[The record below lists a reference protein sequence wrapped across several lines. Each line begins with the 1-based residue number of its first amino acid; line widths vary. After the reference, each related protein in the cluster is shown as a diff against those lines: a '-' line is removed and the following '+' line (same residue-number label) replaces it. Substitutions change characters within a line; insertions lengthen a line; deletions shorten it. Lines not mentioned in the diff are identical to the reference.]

1 MKKFLFFLAPW
12 ALILSSCTE
21 RNTLTISVPTSTP
34 SSIISSKLNTPPLS
48 MIRKASIFKIDDKY
62 ADHVVVCLDYAG
74 NLSYYPAPSD
84 LNANSAPLKLANGW
98 WLNRQGF
105 GAGAMVTS
113 FTFEQY
119 RSLDHTPSHQEIL
132 NAIIPDA
139 VISDIQSIPIS
150 HSQALSLPIDQ
161 LNTYLPK

>member
-62 ADHVVVCLDYAG
+62 ADNVVVCLDYAG

-84 LNANSAPLKLANGW
+84 INANSAPLKLANGW
-98 WLNRQGF
+98 WFNRQGF

-161 LNTYLPK
+161 LNTFLPK

>member
-1 MKKFLFFLAPW
+1 MKKFFFFLAPL
-12 ALILSSCTE
+12 ALLLSSCTE
-21 RNTLTISVPTSTP
+21 RNTLTISVPSSTP
-34 SSIISSKLNTPPLS
+34 SSIVSSKLNNPPLS
-48 MIRKASIFKIDDKY
+48 MIRKASIFKMDDKY
-62 ADHVVVCLDYAG
+62 ANNVVVSLDYAG

-105 GAGAMVTS
+105 GAGAQVTS
-113 FTFEQY
+113 FTYEQY
-119 RSLDHTPSHQEIL
+119 RNLDHTPSHQEIL

-139 VISDIQSIPIS
+139 VITDLQSLPIS